1 MSQYIQP
8 ENQTILWNVVQKI
21 KLFHSLIPLQQQETW
36 FKQIIGYFYQQN
48 KHRKIGTT
56 ELQILNKQTIETIIQ
71 SLQSMQSQTQIQS
84 RPQTQMQ
91 EQPPTQYQHVSNE
104 NILHNREP
112 IVRLESQMNSYSNEF
127 VYRQKEYENMNKK
140 ETPLEPKFQE
150 TIEDKA
156 IENMDEL
163 IQQHIKQR
171 EQELIPFHSSNT
183 STSITPIIYSNTT
196 EKNNSIQILEN
207 TIEHI
212 ELQDIISPEIK
223 KDGKKSVTWETTIP
237 IVENNDKNNEME
249 NINKILFIQKENI
262 EQMKETI
269 EILKK
274 RMNEMNEEFEIFRK
288 SIQIE
293 NRIRLE

>member
-1 MSQYIQP
+1 MYIFCKMSQYIQP

-71 SLQSMQSQTQIQS
+71 SLQSMQSQSQIQS

-91 EQPPTQYQHVSNE
+91 HQPPTQYQQVLNE

-112 IVRLESQMNSYSNEF
+112 TVRLESQMNSYSNEF

-183 STSITPIIYSNTT
+183 I

-223 KDGKKSVTWETTIP
+223 KDGKKSVSWETTIP

-262 EQMKETI
+262 EEMKETI
-269 EILKK
+269 EMLKK
-274 RMNEMNEEFEIFRK
+274 KMN
-288 SIQIE
+288 
-293 NRIRLE
+293 